1 MGHYVLILTN
11 PKTRQ
16 KWLSRRSW
24 PGLALCATS
33 AAFMYRG
40 ATGSVKFVS
49 TSENQRAT
57 ILVTLDYT
65 PRVGRLG
72 VAITSLFGERCGS
85 SVSAHNSPP
94 K

>member
-1 MGHYVLILTN
+1 MLKLTN

-24 PGLALCATS
+24 PGRSWPGLALSATS

-49 TSENQRAT
+49 TSENQRT
-57 ILVTLDYT
+57 TFLVTLDYT
-65 PRVGRLG
+65 PPVGRLG
-72 VAITSLFGERCGS
+72 VAITSLFGERC
-85 SVSAHNSPP
+85 VV
-94 K
+94 